1 MTLEAGNRAV
11 PSDRPDRGPKL
22 MPVRIS
28 AKTDYALRA
37 MAELAA
43 GGGGRVKGEAIAQAQ
58 SIPLRFLL
66 NIMTELRHARIVRSH
81 RGIDGGFELAR
92 PAAEVTLAEIV
103 QAVEGSLS
111 TVMDL
116 PPEELWY
123 EGAAEPLRDVWL
135 AVDSALRAL
144 LCSVTLADLVL
155 GTHASKLVAAS
166 GALQPASG

>member
-1 MTLEAGNRAV
+1 MTIEAGDQAIAGGRA
-11 PSDRPDRGPKL
+11 DRGPKL
-22 MPVRIS
+22 MPLRIS

-37 MAELAA
+37 MAELAV

-81 RGIDGGFELAR
+81 RGIEGGFELAR
-92 PAAEVTLAEIV
+92 PTADVTLAEIV

-116 PPEELWY
+116 RPDELRY
-123 EGAAEPLRDVWL
+123 EGPAEPLRDVWL
-135 AVDSALRAL
+135 AVDSALRTL
-144 LCSVTLADLVL
+144 LGSVTLADLVL

-166 GALQPASG
+166 GALQPASS